1 MVRPCI
7 ESQILQHVRVA
18 ASRIYD
24 PPVAIAHPEATV
36 AEVMLR
42 HPKTLAAEATVA
54 EARRALESQSTHMV
68 LLVDG
73 ERFRG
78 AVTAIPADADPAGP
92 ALGFV
97 DGSAPVVTEDTPVSA
112 ALARLEHRPSGRL
125 VVLDGERL
133 AGLVCLAKDGV
144 TFCGTPGSM
153 S

>member
-1 MVRPCI
+1 VSRR
-7 ESQILQHVRVA
+7 S

-24 PPVAIAHPEATV
+24 PQVAIAHPEATV

-42 HPKTLAAEATVA
+42 QPKTLATDATVA
-54 EARRALESQSTHMV
+54 EARTALESQSTHMV

-78 AVTAIPADADPAGP
+78 AVTAIPAAADPDEP
-92 ALGFV
+92 ALAFV
-97 DGSAPVVTEDTPVSA
+97 DSSAPIVTEDTPVSV

-125 VVLDGERL
+125 VVLDGEL
-133 AGLVCLAKDGV
+133 LVGLVCLAKDGV
-144 TFCGTPGSM
+144 TFCGSPGVM

>member
-1 MVRPCI
+1 M
-7 ESQILQHVRVA
+7 
-18 ASRIYD
+18 
-24 PPVAIAHPEATV
+24 AIAQPENTV

-42 HPKTLAAEATVA
+42 DPKTLAADATVA
-54 EARRALESQSTHMV
+54 EARQALESQSTHML

-78 AVTAIPADADPAGP
+78 AVTTIPMDADPGEP

-97 DGSAPVVTEDTPVSA
+97 DPSAPVVTKDTPVSA

-125 VVLDGERL
+125 VVLDGQRL

>member
-1 MVRPCI
+1 
-7 ESQILQHVRVA
+7 
-18 ASRIYD
+18 
-24 PPVAIAHPEATV
+24 VAIAHPEATV

-42 HPKTLAAEATVA
+42 HPKTLAADATVA
-54 EARRALESQSTHMV
+54 EARTALESQSTHML

-78 AVTAIPADADPAGP
+78 AVTAIPADADPDEP

-97 DGSAPVVTEDTPVSA
+97 DPSALLVTEDTPVST

-153 S
+153 G

>member
-1 MVRPCI
+1 
-7 ESQILQHVRVA
+7 
-18 ASRIYD
+18 
-24 PPVAIAHPEATV
+24 
-36 AEVMLR
+36 MLR
-42 HPKTLAAEATVA
+42 HPKTLAADATVA
-54 EARRALESQSTHMV
+54 EARAALESQSTHM
-68 LLVDG
+68 LILVDG

-78 AVTAIPADADPAGP
+78 AVTGIPADADPDER

-97 DGSAPVVTEDTPVSA
+97 DSSAPVVTEDTPVSA

>member
-1 MVRPCI
+1 
-7 ESQILQHVRVA
+7 
-18 ASRIYD
+18 
-24 PPVAIAHPEATV
+24 VAIAHPETTV
-36 AEVMLR
+36 GAVMLR
-42 HPKTLAAEATVA
+42 HPKTLPADATVA
-54 EARRALESQSTHMV
+54 EARAALESQSTHML

-78 AVTAIPADADPAGP
+78 AVTGIPAAADPDER

-97 DGSAPVVTEDTPVSA
+97 DSSAPVVTEDTPVSA